1 MEEQNINNVGDTNKP
16 GENTVLPLTS
26 EPAPA
31 ATQVSAPPVPVKTV
45 GVRFKKAGRIYYFD
59 PAGLELDLNDW
70 VVVETTRGLEVARV
84 AIAPK
89 QVLANEVETPLK
101 PVIRKAEPKE
111 VQHTAEMEAKEKEAL
126 VECAKIINRI
136 GLPMKLLSA
145 EYSLDG
151 GHLTF
156 FFSSAERVD
165 FRELVR
171 ELAGRFKVRVELR
184 QVGARD
190 EAKICGGYGRCGR
203 QLCCANFLTEF
214 VPISIK
220 MAKDQDLPLNP
231 LKISGVCGRLLCCL
245 AYEHEFYHDMK
256 GKMPREGQNV
266 TTPMGVARVVGVN
279 PLKETVIVELETQV
293 TTELPV
299 KDVKVI
305 LRPAFIK
312 QPEPPAA
319 PKQDNPVVN
328 KIEPAVNIEKIE
340 KKDNGPAP
348 EIKPAE

>member
-1 MEEQNINNVGDTNKP
+1 MEEQSNNNITDTNKP
-16 GENTVLPLTS
+16 AGNAV
-26 EPAPA
+26 PASTPNV
-31 ATQVSAPPVPVKTV
+31 VSTPPGSVKTV

-59 PAGLELDLNDW
+59 PAGLELEINDW

-84 AIAPK
+84 VIAPK
-89 QVLANEVETPLK
+89 QVLSSEVETPLK
-101 PVIRKAEPKE
+101 PVVRKAENKE
-111 VQHTAEMEAKEKEAL
+111 VQHNEEVEAKEKEAL
-126 VECAKIINRI
+126 IECAKIITRI

-171 ELAGRFKVRVELR
+171 ELAGCFKVRVELR

-190 EAKICGGYGRCGR
+190 EAKICGGFGRCGR
-203 QLCCANFLTEF
+203 QLCCASFLSEF

-220 MAKDQDLPLNP
+220 MAKEQDLPLNP

-245 AYEHEFYHDMK
+245 AYEHDFYHDMK
-256 GKMPREGQNV
+256 AKMPRDGQTV
-266 TTPMGVARVVGVN
+266 STPMGEARVVGSN

-293 TTELPV
+293 TLELPV
-299 KDVKVI
+299 TDVKVI
-305 LRPAFIK
+305 PKPAFVRS
-312 QPEPPAA
+312 EPPIANKSESVNNLENKELRENII
-319 PKQDNPVVN
+319 PTEDKDNP
-328 KIEPAVNIEKIE
+328 PLQ
-340 KKDNGPAP
+340 
-348 EIKPAE
+348 